1 MASVM
6 QRLVPSTRQRVRRH
20 TARSVN
26 RRVDEQI
33 GRNVRHYARHPREID
48 ARLDRLDHEWDMERL
63 LEANASAL
71 ALTGTV
77 LGLAVD
83 KRFLALPV
91 VVTAFLLQH
100 AVQGWCP
107 PVPVLRRLGIRTAD
121 EINSERYAL
130 KALRG
135 DFGRRNGRATSAQA
149 ALKAVRH

>member
-1 MASVM
+1 MAAQG
-6 QRLVPSTRQRVRRH
+6 QRLIPSTRQRVRRH

-33 GRNVRHYARHPREID
+33 ARNVRHYAQHPRGIEG
-48 ARLDRLDHEWDMERL
+48 RLDQLDHEWDMERL

-83 KRFLALPV
+83 KRFLALPA

-107 PVPVLRRLGIRTAD
+107 PVPIFRRFGVRTAD
-121 EINSERYAL
+121 EINRERYAL

-135 DFGRRNGRATSAQA
+135 DFGRRNGRASAQA